1 MAYSPSVHRRSLR
14 AARNADG
21 LEIFDAVNAID
32 ESWSCPSCGMRF
44 ASTPPEHR
52 LCCDCLGQLELL
64 GYEPAPAPRTVTC
77 HLASP
82 VEDRWWRSCQRSSHL
97 IRGPMGGS
105 PVKALATAQ
114 GRRLVPKRIIRNGP
128 R

>member
-1 MAYSPSVHRRSLR
+1 MAYSPSDNRRSLR

-32 ESWSCPSCGMRF
+32 ESWSCPSCGIRF

-64 GYEPAPAPRTVTC
+64 GYEPAPGAPYGDLPPCLVC
-77 HLASP
+77 G
-82 VEDRWWRSCQRSSHL
+82 
-97 IRGPMGGS
+97 GPMVEVVPMLQPPGPEPDGGR
-105 PVKALATAQ
+105 Q
-114 GRRLVPKRIIRNGP
+114 
-128 R
+128 